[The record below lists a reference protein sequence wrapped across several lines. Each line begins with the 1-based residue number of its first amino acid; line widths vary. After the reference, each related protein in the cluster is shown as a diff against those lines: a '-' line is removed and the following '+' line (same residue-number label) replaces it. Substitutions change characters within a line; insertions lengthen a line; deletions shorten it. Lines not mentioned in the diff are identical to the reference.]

1 MNYANL
7 KYFGQQCKSKII
19 WKAVS
24 GAIDNIIIVN
34 KEVRIGKSVFKKFPY
49 CRGYL
54 AGQRGCHNSSFIE
67 GVNKVNR

>member
-19 WKAVS
+19 WKAGS

-34 KEVRIGKSVFKKFPY
+34 KEVRIGKSVFKPEK
-49 CRGYL
+49 C
-54 AGQRGCHNSSFIE
+54 N
-67 GVNKVNR
+67 